1 MSDKP
6 TVVEALSA
14 AMAEVQAV
22 GKNSRNTEQGY
33 NFRGVDAVVNA
44 VGPVLKKHGVI
55 VLPEVLDASFRD
67 VRTTKDKPARECTVR
82 VRYRF
87 YGPAGDYIDAV
98 VPGESLDFSD
108 KGAAKAMSVAYR
120 IVLLQAL
127 CIPTDDADPDS
138 HSVERSNEGAG
149 SPEAIEL
156 FAAIMD
162 AKTQPQLRAAWGAVR
177 DARNEG
183 RINEREAVQLNNHV
197 KRRKSEVTDDSTADT
212 QPGGAGTVPTSSG
225 PGDDGGPAGDSGSGR
240 DGETGSV
247 RPGVQPGLHLGD
259 GGDGA
264 AKTPGR
270 DQRAPTAAGGRRG

>member
-33 NFRGVDAVVNA
+33 NFRGIDAVVNA

-55 VLPEVLDASFRD
+55 VLPEVLDATFRD
-67 VRTTKDKPARECTVR
+67 VRTTKDKPARECTVK

-87 YGPAGDYIDAV
+87 YGPAGDFIDAV

-127 CIPTDDADPDS
+127 CIPTDEPDPDS
-138 HSVERSNEGAG
+138 QALERSNEGAG

-156 FAAIMD
+156 FAAVMD
-162 AKTQPQLRAAWGAVR
+162 AKTKSQLRAAWEAVR
-177 DARNEG
+177 DARAEG

-197 KRRKSEVTDDSTADT
+197 KRRQSEVTDDSTDDT
-212 QPGGAGTVPTSSG
+212 QRVGDPVGADGAG
-225 PGDDGGPAGDSGSGR
+225 PGDDGGGAGERGHGGDEAAGG
-240 DGETGSV
+240 V
-247 RPGVQPGLHLGD
+247 RPGVQHGVRQRD
-259 GGDGA
+259 GRGGA
-264 AKTPGR
+264 AKAQGGDRGGEATGR
-270 DQRAPTAAGGRRG
+270 G